1 MFTTRSKRNNMKK
14 LKEWAKKLKR
24 QLVMLHLAYK
34 DNRTPWYAKVL
45 IFVIIAYALSPIDL
59 IPDFIPII
67 GYLDDLILLPIGIY
81 FALKLIPE
89 EVKQEA
95 LQKAED
101 YKWDKKNNWIIGG
114 IVILVWL
121 VVGYWIVTNFLTDKE

>member
-1 MFTTRSKRNNMKK
+1 MKK

-34 DNRTPWYAKVL
+34 DNRTPWFAKVL
-45 IFVIIAYALSPIDL
+45 IFVIIGYALSPIDL

-81 FALKLIPE
+81 FVLKLIPE
-89 EVKQEA
+89 EVKREA
-95 LQKAED
+95 LLKAED
-101 YKWDKKNNWIIGG
+101 YKWDKKNNWLIGG

-121 VVGYWIVTNFLTDKE
+121 VVGYWIVTNFLVDKK

>member
-1 MFTTRSKRNNMKK
+1 MKK
-14 LKEWAKKLKR
+14 LKEWAKKLKK

-34 DNRTPWYAKVL
+34 DNRTPWFAKVL
-45 IFVIIAYALSPIDL
+45 IFIIIAYALSPIDL

-89 EVKQEA
+89 EVKREA

-101 YKWDKKNNWIIGG
+101 YKWDKKNSWIIGG
-114 IVILVWL
+114 IVILVWF
-121 VVGYWIVTNFLTDKE
+121 VVGYWIVTNFLMDKE

>member
-1 MFTTRSKRNNMKK
+1 MNK
-14 LKEWAKKLKR
+14 LKEWAKKLKQ

-34 DNRTPWYAKVL
+34 DERTPWLAKIL
-45 IFVIIAYALSPIDL
+45 IFIIIAYALSPIDL

-89 EVKQEA
+89 EVKREA

-121 VVGYWIVTNFLTDKE
+121 IVGYWIVTNFLIDKN

>member
-1 MFTTRSKRNNMKK
+1 MKK
-14 LKEWAKKLKR
+14 LKIWAKKLKR

-34 DNRTPWYAKVL
+34 DRRTPWYAKVL

-81 FALKLIPE
+81 FAVRLIPE
-89 EVKQEA
+89 DV
-95 LQKAED
+95 KAECLIKAKD
-101 YKWDKKNNWIIGG
+101 YKWDKKNNWVIGG
-114 IVILVWL
+114 VIIFFWFVAIYFIIAYFM
-121 VVGYWIVTNFLTDKE
+121 G

>member
-1 MFTTRSKRNNMKK
+1 MKK
-14 LKEWAKKLKR
+14 LKEWAKKLKQ

-34 DNRTPWYAKVL
+34 DIRTPWFAKVL
-45 IFVIIAYALSPIDL
+45 IFIIIAYALSPIDL

-89 EVKQEA
+89 EVKREA

-121 VVGYWIVTNFLTDKE
+121 VVGYWIVTNFLMDKE

>member
-1 MFTTRSKRNNMKK
+1 MKK

>member
-1 MFTTRSKRNNMKK
+1 MKK

-34 DNRTPWYAKVL
+34 DNRTPWFAKVL
-45 IFVIIAYALSPIDL
+45 IFIIIAYALSPIDL

-81 FALKLIPE
+81 FVIKLIPE

-95 LQKAED
+95 FLKAED

-121 VVGYWIVTNFLTDKE
+121 VVGYWIVTNFLMDKE

>member
-1 MFTTRSKRNNMKK
+1 MKK
-14 LKEWAKKLKR
+14 IKEWAKNLKR

-34 DNRTPWYAKVL
+34 DDRTPWFAKVL
-45 IFVIIAYALSPIDL
+45 IFMIIAYAISPIDL

-81 FALKLIPE
+81 FAIKLIPE
-89 EVKQEA
+89 DVKREA
-95 LQKAED
+95 FRKAED

-114 IVILVWL
+114 IIILIWL
-121 VVGYWIVTNFLTDKE
+121 LAGYWIVQIFLINQK

>member
-1 MFTTRSKRNNMKK
+1 MKK
-14 LKEWAKKLKR
+14 LKEWAKNLKR

-34 DNRTPWYAKVL
+34 DNRTPWFAKVL

-81 FALKLIPE
+81 FTLKLIPE
-89 EVKQEA
+89 EVKLEA

-101 YKWDKKNNWIIGG
+101 YRWDKKNNWIIGG

-121 VVGYWIVTNFLTDKE
+121 VVGYWIVANFLMDKN